1 MKLQI
6 GYDVI
11 RSYKRLAY
19 TPWHA
24 FAEFVDNSTQSYFNN
39 KKALDSA
46 YLKEGKKLAVYLE
59 YSKADDLVRISDNAM
74 GMSYEE
80 LSHAVVIGRPPAIAS
95 GRSQFGL
102 GLKTAAS
109 WFGNSWSVRTKKL
122 GEAEEHLVQITVEEV
137 ASGNA
142 TLPYQAV
149 QRPKAEHY
157 TVIEIRDLNVHLQG
171 RRFAK
176 VKDFLRSMYR
186 VDLRTG
192 VLDLFWNGMQLAPP
206 DAFIFEVDE
215 HGKPRRHNFNFLV
228 GGKAVVGWVGVL
240 GQGSSGR
247 PNAGF
252 TIIRRG
258 RVIKGWPDNWRP
270 ESIFGQLQGT
280 NDLIN
285 QRIAGEVHLD
295 AFEVTHTKDDIAWG
309 AGEEDEVEEALRAIS
324 EDLIAVARKP
334 RLVFDIVSPPEE
346 SHISRAVS
354 AIETELESEA
364 TTKFLGLPAAEIP
377 SADLAPKAAQ
387 SLLRSVR
394 RRDPDFQMD
403 LTEGTSCQ
411 VHIARDASP
420 DDSYFVVDMS
430 KASVVTCV
438 INASH
443 PHWHALTSPSLLAE
457 HIRHCIADGLAEWK
471 CFSTGNEPTAALLR
485 LLKDQLL
492 RSPLR
497 HEPYE

>member
-39 KKALDSA
+39 KDVLDRA
-46 YLKEGKKLAVYLE
+46 YFGKGEKLTVRLE
-59 YSKADDLVRISDNAM
+59 YNKADDLVRVSDNAM

-80 LSHAVVIGRPPAIAS
+80 LGNAVVIGRPPVVAS

-122 GEAEEHLVQITVEEV
+122 GEDKEHLVKVNIEEV
-137 ASGNA
+137 ASGKA
-142 TLPYQAV
+142 DLPYEV
-149 QRPKAEHY
+149 FDVPKDEHY
-157 TVIEIRDLNVHLQG
+157 TVIEIRNLNVHLQG

-192 VLDLFWNGMQLAPP
+192 VLDIFWNGLRLAPP
-206 DAFIFEVDE
+206 DAFVFEVDE
-215 HGKPRRHNFNFLV
+215 HGKPRRREFKFPV
-228 GGKAVVGWVGVL
+228 GGKTVSGWVGVL
-240 GQGSSGR
+240 GEGSSGR

-270 ESIFGQLQGT
+270 ESIFGQFQGS
-280 NDLIN
+280 NDLVN
-285 QRIAGEVHLD
+285 QRIAGEIHLD
-295 AFEVTHTKDDIAWG
+295 DFDVTHTKDDIVWG
-309 AGEEDEVEEALRAIS
+309 GGEEDELEEALRALS
-324 EDLIAVARKP
+324 EDLISVARKP
-334 RLVFDIVSPPEE
+334 RLLGNIESPPEE
-346 SHISRAVS
+346 SHIARAVS
-354 AIETELESEA
+354 AVELELESEL
-364 TTKFLGLPAAEIP
+364 TTQFVALPANKIP
-377 SADLAPKAAQ
+377 SVELAPKAAH
-387 SLLRSVR
+387 SLLRSIR
-394 RRDPDFQMD
+394 RHDPD
-403 LTEGTSCQ
+403 LEITLSEGASCQ

-420 DDSYFVVDMS
+420 DDSFFTVDMS
-430 KASVVTCV
+430 KASVVMCV
-438 INASH
+438 INAKH
-443 PHWHALTSPSLLAE
+443 PHWEGLVSPALLAE
-457 HIRHCIADGLAEWK
+457 HIRHCLADGLAEWK
-471 CFSTGNEPTAALLR
+471 CLSTGNEPTAALVR

-492 RSPLR
+492 RLPVR
-497 HEPYE
+497 FGPYE